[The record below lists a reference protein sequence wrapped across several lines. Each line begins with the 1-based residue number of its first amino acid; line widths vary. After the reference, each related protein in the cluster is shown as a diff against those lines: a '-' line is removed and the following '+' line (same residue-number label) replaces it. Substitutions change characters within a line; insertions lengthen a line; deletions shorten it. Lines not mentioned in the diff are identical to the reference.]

1 MPHAVKTLLI
11 ALTALLLA
19 AAPARPAL
27 TPPPPAAGGISVVVY
42 YPGGLEE
49 GPEVEKA
56 IGEFARILARGAG
69 LEPESVRGRYFSEL
83 EPALAYLQDSPDSFI
98 VSSLGFYLA
107 QRSRLPLAP
116 LAAVEQASGPNDR
129 YYLAAKKGRFPA
141 ASALRG
147 ETVSGNTL
155 YEDRDFLLRVVFAG
169 LPAASGF
176 EFVPTSR
183 PLTALRR
190 AARGEIGAALLDRA
204 QYRALEGLPFAGDLE
219 VLYVSAPIPELGLMM
234 VETETTRKLQERFLA
249 GILALSGEEEG
260 RKALEAFGVSG
271 FRAVSPGDFSAV
283 AAAYAAPPLPEAAG
297 VE

>member
-1 MPHAVKTLLI
+1 MKTTIILTAAVFLI
-11 ALTALLLA
+11 AAAVPALA
-19 AAPARPAL
+19 A
-27 TPPPPAAGGISVVVY
+27 TPPPAAGGISVVVY

-141 ASALRG
+141 ASALAG

-169 LPAASGF
+169 LPAATGF
-176 EFVPTSR
+176 EFLPTAR

-219 VLYVSAPIPELGLMM
+219 VLYVSEPVPELGLMM
-234 VETETTRKLQERFLA
+234 VETETTRKLQDRFLA

-260 RKALEAFGVSG
+260 RQALAAFGVSG
-271 FRAVSPGDFSAV
+271 FRAVSPEDFSAV
-283 AAAYAAPPLPEAAG
+283 AAAYAGAPPAVSGE
-297 VE
+297 EK